1 MNHFI
6 VLMYIIIINDMKKV
20 ILLAFFILFVSSCGT
35 ARMSVVVKSTADGTL
50 TSNIS
55 INGSTEGGAVTP
67 NVNVSADSSRVIIP
81 FKNVPESH

>member
-1 MNHFI
+1 MT
-6 VLMYIIIINDMKKV
+6 NDIFMRCLK
-20 ILLAFFILFVSSCGT
+20 FFIGFLAVLAVPSCGT

-67 NVNVSADSSRVIIP
+67 NVNVSADSSKVVIP
-81 FKNVPESH
+81 LKNVPESH

>member
-1 MNHFI
+1 MTAKIYFMRCLKYFI
-6 VLMYIIIINDMKKV
+6 GFLVVL
-20 ILLAFFILFVSSCGT
+20 AVSSCGT

-67 NVNVSADSSRVIIP
+67 NVKVSADSSKVEIP
-81 FKNVPESH
+81 LNNVSKSH

>member
-1 MNHFI
+1 MRFSNPL
-6 VLMYIIIINDMKKV
+6 VL
-20 ILLAFFILFVSSCGT
+20 ILVVLAVSSCGT

-67 NVNVSADSSRVIIP
+67 NVNVSADSSKVVIP
-81 FKNVPESH
+81 LKNVPESH

>member
-1 MNHFI
+1 MRFSKPLFLI
-6 VLMYIIIINDMKKV
+6 MAVL
-20 ILLAFFILFVSSCGT
+20 AVSSCGT

-67 NVNVSADSSRVIIP
+67 NVNVSADSSKVVIP
-81 FKNVPESH
+81 LKNVPQSH

>member
-1 MNHFI
+1 MRCHKYFI
-6 VLMYIIIINDMKKV
+6 GFLVVL
-20 ILLAFFILFVSSCGT
+20 AVSSCGT

-67 NVNVSADSSRVIIP
+67 NVNFSADSSKVIIP
-81 FKNVPESH
+81 LKNVPESH

>member
-1 MNHFI
+1 MRFSKPLFL
-6 VLMYIIIINDMKKV
+6 VLA
-20 ILLAFFILFVSSCGT
+20 ILAVSSCGT

-67 NVNVSADSSRVIIP
+67 IVKVSADSSHVVIP
-81 FKNVPESH
+81 LKNVPESH

>member
-1 MNHFI
+1 MHYFKPLFLI
-6 VLMYIIIINDMKKV
+6 LVVL
-20 ILLAFFILFVSSCGT
+20 AVSSCGT

-67 NVNVSADSSRVIIP
+67 NVKVSADSSHVVIP
-81 FKNVPESH
+81 LKNVPESY